1 MKDSLQILLEGIHD
15 RRPVSGFTHQ
25 YYRYPARFS
34 PRFVRAVIE
43 AFTSPGDVVL
53 DPFAGGG
60 TTLVEAAALGRN
72 PIGVDLNS
80 LGVFVSRVKTTLLS
94 KDDRDALTDWKE
106 LVVPKLLLKS
116 APKSGSDSPQEYPTQ
131 YTRNLH
137 TVETWRIRRLIQLAL
152 GKLELLSSEAQRNF
166 ARCSLL
172 KTAQWALDCRRVLPS
187 ADEFRSKLA
196 LNLDEMIAGNVEL
209 MRAYMRS
216 TGAWKRYLA
225 SCFNRSTTGLE
236 HDSKIAVLE
245 RPRLILTS
253 PPYPGVHV
261 LYHRWQIMSRRE
273 TPAPY
278 WIANCL
284 DGKGASFYNFGDRF
298 ETDLTT
304 YYEQTQSAFQSI
316 KRIASKSTLIV
327 QLVAFSNPAQQLER
341 YLEVMS
347 ACGLRETKFTEMTNS
362 PDGRIWRTVPNRK
375 WYATPTFASSNEVV
389 LFHAPI

>member
-1 MKDSLQILLEGIHD
+1 MKDSLQTLIEAIHD
-15 RRPVSGFTHQ
+15 RRPISGLTHQ

-34 PRFVRAVIE
+34 PRFARAVIE
-43 AFTSPGDVVL
+43 SFTSPGDIVL

-80 LGVFVSRVKTTLLS
+80 LAVFVSQVKTTLLG
-94 KDDRDALTDWKE
+94 KRDRETLMNWKE
-106 LVVPKLLLKS
+106 AVI
-116 APKSGSDSPQEYPTQ
+116 PTLSLRGGLGLDKETPIEHTTH

-137 TVETWRIRRLIQLAL
+137 TAETWRIRRLIQVAL
-152 GKLELLSSEAQRNF
+152 HKLELLNSEIQQNF
-166 ARCSLL
+166 ARCVLL
-172 KTAQWALDCRRVLPS
+172 KTAQWALDCRKTLPS

-196 LNLDEMIAGNVEL
+196 FNLDEMIVGNEDL
-209 MRAYMRS
+209 MQAYTRNR
-216 TGAWKRYLA
+216 TWKRHLA
-225 SCFNRSTTGLE
+225 KCLNRSTAGLE
-236 HDSKIAVLE
+236 ADSKIIGLAS
-245 RPRLILTS
+245 PRLILTS

-298 ETDLTT
+298 ETGLTT

-316 KRIASKSTLIV
+316 RRISDSSTFVV
-327 QLVAFSNPAQQLER
+327 QLVAFSDPIRQLNR
-341 YLEVMS
+341 YLDVMS
-347 ACGLRETKFTEMTNS
+347 ACGFHEVKFTKMSNAS
-362 PDGRIWRTVPNRK
+362 DGRVWRNVPNRK

-389 LFHAPI
+389 LFHVPA